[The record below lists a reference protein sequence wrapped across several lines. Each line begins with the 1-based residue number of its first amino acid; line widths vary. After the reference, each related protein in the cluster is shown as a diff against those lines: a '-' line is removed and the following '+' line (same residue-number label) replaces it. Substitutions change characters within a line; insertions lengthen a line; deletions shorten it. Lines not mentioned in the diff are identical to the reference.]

1 MENNFDPENES
12 TRFKKKKKK
21 KKYFDPYKK
30 DKYTISKLKEYKKYL
45 EYLESVRA
53 QGNLDLEY

>member
-1 MENNFDPENES
+1 MEDKFDYENEQQRS
-12 TRFKKKKKK
+12 KKKKKK
-21 KKYFDPYKK
+21 KKHFNPYKK
-30 DKYTISKLKEYKKYL
+30 DKYSISKLNEYKKYL